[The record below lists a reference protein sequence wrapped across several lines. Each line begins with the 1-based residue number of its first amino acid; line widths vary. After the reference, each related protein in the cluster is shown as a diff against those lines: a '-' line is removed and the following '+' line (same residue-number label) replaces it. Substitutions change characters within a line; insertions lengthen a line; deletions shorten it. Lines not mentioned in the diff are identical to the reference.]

1 VLHIT
6 NGDCAVAVLSQV
18 LPGTLLPWRDALH
31 EGPVHADL
39 SLANLSGERAAFIAQ
54 AGWGTLD
61 KILDDFRERDTAV
74 QDANRHEEVVLWFE
88 HDLYDQLQLIQL
100 LDWFARHPHPRL
112 SLVSEAEYLG
122 LMSAARAA
130 QLFALRKPVS
140 ARQLEIGRAAWRVFG
155 ASRPQRISTAPVN
168 ELPFLGAAMRRFL
181 QEYPW
186 ATDGLSMLEREI
198 IEALR
203 PKPLEFGSLFRQI
216 REEPAFLGDSILLWH
231 LQRMAREGLLRNEGN
246 AWAYSGTARLARS
259 PRWLGGVCV
268 DARSPWRWNPASAQI
283 VRASG

>member
-1 VLHIT
+1 
-6 NGDCAVAVLSQV
+6 
-18 LPGTLLPWRDALH
+18 
-31 EGPVHADL
+31 
-39 SLANLSGERAAFIAQ
+39 
-54 AGWGTLD
+54 
-61 KILDDFRERDTAV
+61 
-74 QDANRHEEVVLWFE
+74 
-88 HDLYDQLQLIQL
+88 
-100 LDWFARHPHPRL
+100 
-112 SLVSEAEYLG
+112 
-122 LMSAARAA
+122 MSAARAA

>member
-1 VLHIT
+1 MLHIT
-6 NGDCAVAVLSQV
+6 NGDSAVAVLSQV
-18 LPGTLLPWRDALH
+18 LTGTLLPWRDVLH

-39 SLANLSGERAAFIAQ
+39 SLADLSRERAAFIAG

-100 LDWFARHPHPRL
+100 LDWFARHPHRRL
-112 SLVSEAEYLG
+112 SLVCEAEYVG

-140 ARQLEIGRAAWRVFG
+140 AQQLEIARAAWRAFG
-155 ASRPQRISTAPVN
+155 SSRPQRISTAGVN

-186 ATDGLSMLEREI
+186 ATDGLSMLERKV

-203 PKPLEFGSLFRQI
+203 PGPLEFASLFRRT
-216 REEPAFLGDSILLWH
+216 REDPAFLGDSILRWH
-231 LQRMAREGLLRNEGN
+231 LKRMAKEGLLKSAGD
-246 AWAYSGTARLARS
+246 AWALTGEPRLRRLS
-259 PRWLGGVCV
+259 RWLGGVCA
-268 DARSPWRWNPASAQI
+268 DADSPWRWDAASARI
-283 VRASG
+283 VRVAG